1 MIDRLY
7 FALRQTSAISIYLS
21 QRQRVIFEMPQ
32 QYSTNKCKN
41 SVIFPS
47 KEDVIDTP
55 PSKSSDFDLDGGV
68 SMNDYEY

>member
-1 MIDRLY
+1 
-7 FALRQTSAISIYLS
+7 
-21 QRQRVIFEMPQ
+21 MPQ